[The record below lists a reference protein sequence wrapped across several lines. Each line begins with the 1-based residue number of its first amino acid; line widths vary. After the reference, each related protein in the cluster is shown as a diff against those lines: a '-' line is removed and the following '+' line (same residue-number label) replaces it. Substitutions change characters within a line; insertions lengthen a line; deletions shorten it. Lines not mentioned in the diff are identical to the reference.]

1 MKVNGYR
8 LREALRRHQL
18 IRETAAAQF
27 TPSLIVFPGEK
38 KQSPFDIAGA
48 VERAELAIAAI
59 QTAQSQYNASVPLL
73 IGGEARSLTYAIKRL
88 GALQRVEKLWRV
100 AATGKKDKY
109 AHYRSD
115 SPDRKKADEVIA
127 ERAVSPEEAMMAAE
141 IVAKELG
148 ALREAIATAN
158 ARELDIDLDASLL
171 E

>member
-73 IGGEARSLTYAIKRL
+73 IGGEARSLTSAIKRL

-158 ARELDIDLDASLL
+158 DR
-171 E
+171 